1 MQFYTSYVQQ
11 LENLIV
17 NVLLP
22 VYEKYN
28 KDMDEPNL
36 LLGINPELIEKVKSK
51 KQVAAL
57 LCKKLS

>member
-28 KDMDEPNL
+28 KDMDEPNP